1 MINFPKTQNLIESL
15 VSERIVPGVNYAFMK
30 GDQVFAST
38 VGFAALYPQKT
49 QLSPFAVYDLASC
62 TKVLAT
68 GAVLLKLYEEGR
80 VSFDDRLTK
89 YVPEFG
95 DDRVR
100 LWHLLTHTSG
110 IRGWIPNRSSL
121 SGEDLLKA
129 IVGLP
134 VTDEFERVVRY
145 ADTNFVLLGLVVERI
160 LGQPVQTAAADM
172 IFRPAGLTETTFHPD
187 RQECVPTELVNGTV
201 LQGIVHDPKARQL
214 GARCGSAGLFS
225 TVKDLVLMG
234 QAYTGVNPSLL
245 PLSQDAIAQLYA
257 VRTPNGLQ
265 PRAWGWNLVFDPQD
279 KYPLIYHTGF
289 TGTLIMYDRV
299 KQSGL
304 VMMTNRVHPSRHN
317 QIFLTMRS
325 RIINSFLAENK

>member
-134 VTDEFERVVRY
+134 VTDEFESVVRY

-160 LGQPVQTAAADM
+160 LGQPVQMAAADM
-172 IFRPAGLTETTFHPD
+172 IFRPAGLTETTFHPN
-187 RQECVPTELVNGTV
+187 RQECVP
-201 LQGIVHDPKARQL
+201 
-214 GARCGSAGLFS
+214 

-234 QAYTGVNPSLL
+234 QAYTGVNPSRL
-245 PLSQDAIAQLYA
+245 PISQDAIAQLYA

-304 VMMTNRVHPSRHN
+304 VMLTNRVHPSRHN